1 MQTRHSKNNPSFF
14 TITFVNSPTVISR
27 LRLMKL
33 KVENILY
40 KQIPTWWNL
49 SPNSYS
55 FLLKTNLF
63 VIELQID
70 FLPFIRR
77 LLCGD
82 N

>member
-40 KQIPTWWNL
+40 KQIPTCWNL
-49 SPNSYS
+49 SP
-55 FLLKTNLF
+55 
-63 VIELQID
+63 IHI
-70 FLPFIRR
+70 PFTKDESIR
-77 LLCGD
+77 